1 MTNIAQALVQ
11 LKAFARQDGAILWL
25 LWTASFVGLIIDPA
39 ASWGSLFAFLTPF
52 IVGWRLIKFRDEA
65 LDGAISF
72 RRGYA
77 YCWYVFFYGALL
89 FAIEQYLYFCYL
101 DNGTFATNV
110 EIAEAP
116 GNERMELAEKLLYM
130 QRDLSDD
137 AKRRLGA
144 IANRRDYY
152 SLPVRAA
159 PIEVPSEIHVSEVIN
174 KSNSRA
180 HDGSFLKR
188 SNEEHDTSSMRLQT
202 AHGSIV
208 GFQEIIV
215 HLAFR

>member
-1 MTNIAQALVQ
+1 MQIIMTNIAQALVQ

-101 DNGTFATNV
+101 DNGTFATLLMQTSKTLEEV
-110 EIAEAP
+110 YKAEGLGIAEIKEA
-116 GNERMELAEKLLYM
+116 MDMMSKLKPIQFSFLFLM
-130 QRDLSDD
+130 QNILTGTI
-137 AKRRLGA
+137 L
-144 IANRRDYY
+144 
-152 SLPVRAA
+152 SLPIAAICARRAN
-159 PIEVPSEIHVSEVIN
+159 VSN
-174 KSNSRA
+174 RFN
-180 HDGSFLKR
+180 
-188 SNEEHDTSSMRLQT
+188 Q
-202 AHGSIV
+202 
-208 GFQEIIV
+208 
-215 HLAFR
+215 